1 MFLIFH
7 FIRVS
12 LFEGVRR
19 RRDLYFRQRDDQTR
33 SGVLISNVKKTRQRY
48 KLSNN
53 LNKASSEI
61 CIYIIVLCIDIK

>member
-1 MFLIFH
+1 MTNHPRNSPNCASSEICNVKK
-7 FIRVS
+7 I
-12 LFEGVRR
+12 
-19 RRDLYFRQRDDQTR
+19 RQRDDQTR